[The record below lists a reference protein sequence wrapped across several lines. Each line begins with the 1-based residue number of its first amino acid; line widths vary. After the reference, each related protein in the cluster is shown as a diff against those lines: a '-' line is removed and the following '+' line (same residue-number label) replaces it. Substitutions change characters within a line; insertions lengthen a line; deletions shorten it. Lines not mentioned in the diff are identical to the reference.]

1 MQISRTNIF
10 YIVLLLLALLAPWV
24 GVYPIFL
31 MTIIC
36 YAIFACA
43 FNLMLGYSG
52 MLSFGHAAY
61 FGVSSYVTAW
71 LLTANAWSTPG
82 ALLVGAICSIAAF
95 FSLGALEETFHKD
108 LDYYEEFI

>member
-10 YIVLLLLALLAPWV
+10 YVFLLLLALLAPWV

-61 FGVSSYVTAW
+61 LGAGAYTTAM
-71 LLTANAWSTPG
+71 LMGAGISNAW
-82 ALLVGAICSIAAF
+82 ICLFACPHTLP
-95 FSLGALEETFHKD
+95 LG
-108 LDYYEEFI
+108 Y